1 MLIVTA
7 SHLSNYRLNSC
18 LLWLFLLLA
27 KVLRL
32 RKQLQICEAP
42 VSAPTC
48 WLIHREMILYLE
60 CSTHSHTAQI
70 QPSCWFVE
78 FDYIYIYICCIMLFL
93 LFVMRN
99 PWKNWLKHDTCL
111 APCTPLRRPEL
122 AICQRTTR
130 HQCQQ
135 CPTSPGCGRCW
146 SSDCLGDLGVI
157 LMFILPSK
165 SLHFFWD
172 EWWLFEKSVSYAP
185 KEHPKIRCSR
195 SNIGMMI
202 PND

>member
-78 FDYIYIYICCIMLFL
+78 FDYIYMLYYVVL
-93 LFVMRN
+93 VVCN
-99 PWKNWLKHDTCL
+99 
-111 APCTPLRRPEL
+111 E
-122 AICQRTTR
+122 
-130 HQCQQ
+130 
-135 CPTSPGCGRCW
+135 
-146 SSDCLGDLGVI
+146 
-157 LMFILPSK
+157 K
-165 SLHFFWD
+165 SLEKLVEAWHLFGSLYPPAQAGARNLPKNHPSPVPAVSNQSRLRKMLIQWLSWWFRRHFDVHFTVQIPPFFLGW
-172 EWWLFEKSVSYAP
+172 
-185 KEHPKIRCSR
+185 
-195 SNIGMMI
+195 MMI
-202 PND
+202 VRKISFICSKRTSKNQMFQI